1 MRSFVRGALAA
12 ILLPLWLT
20 AGQTGQTAAQ
30 NHTLETPVV
39 ENQSSDSLPSAY
51 ATAEGDSAAV
61 IGVDDVVTI
70 AALNS
75 DEISKAWRVAAS
87 GDLTLPILG
96 RVRAAGLT
104 EAQLEQELTIRLKEF
119 VRNPQVTVFI
129 SEFHGHPATVSGAVE
144 KPGVVQLKGP
154 TTLFEALVLA
164 GGPKEAGPTVTLTR
178 AREYGTI
185 PHANAKTSPDGMYSV
200 LELPLK
206 DVLQRDS
213 AAANVAVLA
222 NDVVTVSKDPKT
234 RRMVYV
240 AGEVARPGAIEL
252 VTQNKVSFSQAIAM
266 AGGLTRIAKPG
277 HTVLRHVD
285 KDGLETAST
294 RVDAKRILS
303 GQDKDLTLQDGDIV
317 IVPSSRMA
325 IYLQTATTTAIS
337 SSVYI
342 LGRL

>member
-1 MRSFVRGALAA
+1 
-12 ILLPLWLT
+12 
-20 AGQTGQTAAQ
+20 
-30 NHTLETPVV
+30 
-39 ENQSSDSLPSAY
+39 
-51 ATAEGDSAAV
+51 
-61 IGVDDVVTI
+61 
-70 AALNS
+70 
-75 DEISKAWRVAAS
+75 
-87 GDLTLPILG
+87 
-96 RVRAAGLT
+96 
-104 EAQLEQELTIRLKEF
+104 
-119 VRNPQVTVFI
+119 
-129 SEFHGHPATVSGAVE
+129 
-144 KPGVVQLKGP
+144 VQLKGP

-185 PHANAKTSPDGMYSV
+185 PHVNAKTSPDGMYSV

-222 NDVVTVSKDPKT
+222 NDVVTVSKDPKI

-266 AGGLTRIAKPG
+266 AGGLTRIAKAG

-285 KDGLETAST
+285 KNGLETAST

-325 IYLQTATTTAIS
+325 IYLETATATAIS

>member
-1 MRSFVRGALAA
+1 MRSFVRQALLA
-12 ILLPLWLT
+12 ILLPLWLS
-20 AGQTGQTAAQ
+20 AGQSGKTASP
-30 NHTLETPVV
+30 NHTIETQPITAPAV
-39 ENQSSDSLPSAY
+39 ENQSPDSLPSAY

-87 GDLTLPILG
+87 GDLILPILG

-104 EAQLEQELTIRLKEF
+104 EAQLEQELSIRLKEF

-185 PHANAKTSPDGMYSV
+185 PHANAKTSLDGMYSV
-200 LELPLK
+200 L
-206 DVLQRDS
+206 
-213 AAANVAVLA
+213 
-222 NDVVTVSKDPKT
+222 
-234 RRMVYV
+234 
-240 AGEVARPGAIEL
+240 
-252 VTQNKVSFSQAIAM
+252 
-266 AGGLTRIAKPG
+266 
-277 HTVLRHVD
+277 
-285 KDGLETAST
+285 
-294 RVDAKRILS
+294 
-303 GQDKDLTLQDGDIV
+303 
-317 IVPSSRMA
+317 
-325 IYLQTATTTAIS
+325 
-337 SSVYI
+337 
-342 LGRL
+342 